1 MLLKLILI
9 GIPVALLASLFGCAS
24 PVPPAVGT
32 APASGATAPAS
43 GATAPA
49 SGATAPV
56 LCSAQGAQFA
66 VGKPASASVVEQAR
80 KRSGAQMARLLRPDQ
95 VVTMEFSAQRLNLD
109 VNAAG
114 VITRA
119 RCG

>member
-9 GIPVALLASLFGCAS
+9 GIPVAVLASLFGCAS

-43 GATAPA
+43 GATAP
-49 SGATAPV
+49 V
-56 LCSAQGAQFA
+56 VCSAQGAQFA

-109 VNAAG
+109 VNATG

>member
-9 GIPVALLASLFGCAS
+9 GIPVAVLASLFGCAS
-24 PVPPAVGT
+24 PVPPAVG
-32 APASGATAPAS
+32 
-43 GATAPA
+43 TAPA

-109 VNAAG
+109 VNATG